1 MRSKKIR
8 HWHSVCVC
16 NATYCDELPPLSKL
30 DQPQYQVFTS
40 NQDGLRLHR
49 TTGKFKPYAFNI
61 FNALYTI
68 HINKYEKHQTMFG
81 FGGAFTDAF
90 GINLQSVEP
99 TVQEK
104 VLSSYFSKSGIE
116 YNVGRVP
123 IGGTDFSTKGYSYDD
138 SDTPDP
144 SLSKFKLADEDYRYK
159 LSYIRRANELNQE
172 LKLFAS
178 AWIAPKWMKTNNAF
192 SGFGRVKDEYYQVW
206 ANYHKKFFDEYK
218 KENITFW
225 GVTTG
230 NEPSLSLFGSNIPS
244 NRFTIEEMKRW
255 VGDHLGPTIRRSEYK
270 DLKIMVLDDQR
281 VFLPWFVDAV
291 FSNATIK
298 NYIDIVA
305 VHWYWD
311 DVILPVVLDKVHTRY
326 PEKPLMGT
334 EACVGDRLWEKSVEL
349 GSWQR
354 GERYAFSV
362 IQDIQHH
369 FIGWTDW
376 NMALDTKGGPTY
388 IDNNVDAPIIINSAK
403 GEFYK
408 QPMYY
413 SLGHFSKFVPRGSVR
428 IGITQT
434 PFISSTA
441 FLRPDQGVVVVLQN
455 RGILRYSIE
464 LVDSERGKISLTL
477 GPHSLTTV
485 VYY

>member
-1 MRSKKIR
+1 
-8 HWHSVCVC
+8 
-16 NATYCDELPPLSKL
+16 
-30 DQPQYQVFTS
+30 
-40 NQDGLRLHR
+40 
-49 TTGKFKPYAFNI
+49 
-61 FNALYTI
+61 
-68 HINKYEKHQTMFG
+68 MFG

-90 GINLQSVEP
+90 GFNLQSVEP
-99 TVQEK
+99 TLQEK
-104 VLSSYFSKSGIE
+104 VLSSYFSKFGIE

-144 SLSKFKLADEDYRYK
+144 SLSLFKLADEDYRYK
-159 LSYIRRANELNQE
+159 
-172 LKLFAS
+172 
-178 AWIAPKWMKTNNAF
+178 
-192 SGFGRVKDEYYQVW
+192 
-206 ANYHKKFFDEYK
+206 
-218 KENITFW
+218 
-225 GVTTG
+225 
-230 NEPSLSLFGSNIPS
+230 
-244 NRFTIEEMKRW
+244 KRW
-255 VGDHLGPTIRRSEYK
+255 VGDHLGPTIRQSEYK

-291 FSNATIK
+291 FSNETIK

-311 DVILPVVLDKVHTRY
+311 DVILPLVLDLVHNKY
-326 PEKPLMGT
+326 PEKLLMGT
-334 EACVGDRLWEKSVEL
+334 EACVGDRVWEKSVEL

-388 IDNNVDAPIIINSAK
+388 INNNVDSPIIINSAA

-428 IGITQT
+428 IGITQKL
-434 PFISSTA
+434 FISSTA

-455 RGILRYSIE
+455 RGDFGHNIE